1 MQKTSRNWL
10 IDAVEYIGKLLAYSS
25 HMQELVDW
33 YWENPDITIDD
44 FQFAI
49 AEVQR
54 ATVSRREMMQ
64 VIMDTFS
71 GNDKYWCAVKHSIF
85 AYTLATELLYSDM
98 NNKTFAESQKMAS
111 DRMYKT
117 ISKFIWTEV
126 VTCWRC
132 LSDQVDK
139 KETT

>member
-1 MQKTSRNWL
+1 
-10 IDAVEYIGKLLAYSS
+10 
-25 HMQELVDW
+25 
-33 YWENPDITIDD
+33 
-44 FQFAI
+44 
-49 AEVQR
+49 
-54 ATVSRREMMQ
+54 MMQ

-117 ISKFIWTEV
+117 ISKFI
-126 VTCWRC
+126 
-132 LSDQVDK
+132 
-139 KETT
+139 